1 MSSTSDT
8 INIKGNRKVVC
19 ATYYAPE
26 SVFKIPDGLDLE
38 DKSVVKFWGVK
49 YNTLYIHYVD
59 GHEEEL
65 EPTLNALD
73 SSDYK
78 HPQETE
84 IEDADDCSVDYSED
98 EDEEDYQKLYED
110 ALKQRKKLEEERVQ
124 LRSANQKLEEEY
136 VQLRSANQK
145 LEEEQGAARF
155 DRDSESVTNK
165 CDECKQSHPMCS
177 RWRHED
183 RLCVK
188 CCECENCLSLIER
201 TQ

>member
-49 YNTLYIHYVD
+49 YNTLHICYVD
-59 GHEEEL
+59 GREEEL
-65 EPTLNALD
+65 EPHFNAVD

-84 IEDADDCSVDYSED
+84 IEDADDCNVDYSED
-98 EDEEDYQKLYED
+98 EDEEE
-110 ALKQRKKLEEERVQ
+110 
-124 LRSANQKLEEEY
+124 
-136 VQLRSANQK
+136 
-145 LEEEQGAARF
+145 
-155 DRDSESVTNK
+155 ESVTNK

-201 TQ
+201 N